1 MLYNHLRMVTVT
13 MLNLRLDT
21 INTRNVERSGLLDY
35 VSFELEEEIH
45 INCIYTVHYFEY
57 ASDFHFSGERHN
69 FWEFQCVDKG
79 RAEVKTD
86 DGVHILS
93 TGQIIFHKPD
103 EFHTLTA
110 LGTSAPNIVVVSFS
124 CNSPCMKFFEK
135 KILNISDAERNL
147 MGMIIAEA
155 RRCIATPLDNPY
167 TQKMEKK
174 EDCLFGSQQLIR
186 LYLEQLLIQMIR
198 RNSFPHITLPL
209 SKFHSSNTDSAS
221 YNKVLLY
228 LEEHIRETITIQQI
242 CHDNLIG
249 RSQLQKIIREQH
261 HCGVIDFFSQMK
273 IELAKQLIR
282 ENQMNFT
289 QISEFLGYSSIH
301 YFSRQFKKNTGMTPT
316 EYTSSIKALS
326 EREQ

>member
-1 MLYNHLRMVTVT
+1 M
-13 MLNLRLDT
+13 
-21 INTRNVERSGLLDY
+21 DY

-57 ASDFHFSGERHN
+57 SSDFHFSGERHN

-86 DGVHILS
+86 NGVHILNS
-93 TGQIIFHKPD
+93 GQIIFHKPD

-110 LGTSAPNIVVVSFS
+110 LGTNAPNIVVVSFS

-186 LYLEQLLIQMIR
+186 LYLEQMLIQMIR

-209 SKFHSSNTDSAS
+209 SKFHSPKTDSAS

-261 HCGVIDFFSQMK
+261 QCGVIDFFSQMK

-301 YFSRQFKKNTGMTPT
+301 YFSRQFKKITGMTPT

>member
-1 MLYNHLRMVTVT
+1 M
-13 MLNLRLDT
+13 
-21 INTRNVERSGLLDY
+21 DY
-35 VSFELEEEIH
+35 VSFELEEDIH

-93 TGQIIFHKPD
+93 TGQVIFHKPD

-110 LGTSAPNIVVVSFS
+110 LGNSAPNIVVVSFS

-155 RRCIATPLDNPY
+155 RRCISSPLDDPY

-174 EDCLFGSQQLIR
+174 DDCLFGSQQLIR
-186 LYLEQLLIQMIR
+186 LYLEQMLIQMIR
-198 RNSFPHITLPL
+198 RYSFPHITLPL
-209 SKFHSSNTDSAS
+209 SKFHSSRTDSAS

-261 HCGVIDFFSQMK
+261 HCGVIDFFTQMK

-301 YFSRQFKKNTGMTPT
+301 YFSRQFKKITGMTPS

-326 EREQ
+326 ERER